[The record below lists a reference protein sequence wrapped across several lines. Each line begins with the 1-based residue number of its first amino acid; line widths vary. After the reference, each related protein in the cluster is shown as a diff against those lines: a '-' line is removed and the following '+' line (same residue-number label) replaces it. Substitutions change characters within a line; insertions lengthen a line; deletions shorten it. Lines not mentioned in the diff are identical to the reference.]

1 MDVEIPVIAAFAAL
15 AGGAR
20 LLAARRALR
29 ERRQLDAEGV
39 LAEGEVLEVWPERD
53 VFRVR
58 YRYVPHGAGRP
69 LELTETGSGFR
80 VLVPDPGRKVRVR
93 YHPRDWKRARLLRD
107 DE

>member
-1 MDVEIPVIAAFAAL
+1 MDASVTVIAGFAAL

-20 LLAARRALR
+20 FFAARRASR

-39 LAEGEVLEVWPERD
+39 LAEGEVLEVWPDGD

-58 YRYVPHGAGRP
+58 YRYVPHGAGRA
-69 LELTETGSGFR
+69 LVLTETGSGFR